1 MLQLES
7 TRHGVFPDIHFL
19 LSKHM
24 GSHGSQMQSP
34 PAVRLHGPE
43 ECERWELKV
52 MTEGRI
58 PESREQLAWDS
69 GQQEGVT
76 L

>member
-1 MLQLES
+1 M
-7 TRHGVFPDIHFL
+7 
-19 LSKHM
+19 SKHM

-43 ECERWELKV
+43 DSKKWELKV
-52 MTEGRI
+52 MTEARI
-58 PESREQLAWDS
+58 PEPRGQLAWDS
-69 GQQEGVT
+69 GLQEGMT